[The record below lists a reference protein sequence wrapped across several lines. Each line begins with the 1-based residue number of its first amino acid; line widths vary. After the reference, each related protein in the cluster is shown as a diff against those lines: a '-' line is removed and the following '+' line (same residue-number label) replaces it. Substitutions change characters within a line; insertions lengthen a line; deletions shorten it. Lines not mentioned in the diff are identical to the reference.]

1 MTPWYAD
8 AGEVCRI
15 RESARV
21 IVPLPGRLWSSGTF
35 RKPHSALACCRLT
48 SAHGPQVI
56 VAAAARPPT
65 DSGCTGSGC
74 TDSGCTDSGCTDSAV
89 RARAEAG
96 APAAAVLPV
105 AVTPPRARHP
115 AVATVTIRFM
125 AGPLGAPCRW

>member
-21 IVPLPGRLWSSGTF
+21 IVPLPGRLRSSGTF

-48 SAHGPQVI
+48 SPHGPQVI

-65 DSGCTGSGC
+65 DSGCT
-74 TDSGCTDSGCTDSAV
+74 DSRCTDSAV

-105 AVTPPRARHP
+105 AVTP
-115 AVATVTIRFM
+115 
-125 AGPLGAPCRW
+125 